1 MLKPIRFV
9 PKGTHIPFT
18 RYKLIAFAVSVFMVL
33 GSIASVFTIG
43 LNFGIDFR
51 GGIVIEVR
59 TPGPADISALRTQL
73 GGLDLGEVSIQEF
86 GDEREVLIR
95 VQRQEGAEKEQIAAI
110 DVIKDTLGDS
120 VEYRRTEFVGPTVG
134 QELIE
139 AGALAIGLA
148 LLSILVYVWF
158 RFEWQFSVAAI
169 LALTH
174 DVITT
179 IGLFAL
185 IQHEFNLATV
195 AAVLTIAGYSI
206 NDTVVIFDRVRENL
220 RRYKTLELADLLDL
234 STNETLSRTIMTSGT
249 TLLALISIY
258 LFGGPVLADF
268 ALALIWGVVIGTY
281 STIFVAVAMLLYTGV
296 RRGGDEEQDESGLQM
311 PEYERTDS

>member
-1 MLKPIRFV
+1 MLKPVRFV
-9 PKGTHIPFT
+9 PRNPKLPFT
-18 RYKLIAFAVSVFMVL
+18 SLRKFSFALSALMVL
-33 GSIASVFTIG
+33 GSFISVATIG
-43 LNFGIDFR
+43 LNFGIDFK
-51 GGIVIEVR
+51 GGIVLEIR
-59 TPGPADISALRTQL
+59 TEGPADI
-73 GGLDLGEVSIQEF
+73 GGLRADLGALSLGEVSIQEF
-86 GDEREVLIR
+86 GDPQEVLIR
-95 VQRQEGAEKEQIAAI
+95 VQRQEGEEREQIAAI
-110 DVIKDTLGDS
+110 DKIKTELGDT

-134 QELIE
+134 AELIE
-139 AGALAIGLA
+139 AGIWAVTLA

-169 LALTH
+169 AALTH

-220 RRYKTLELADLLDL
+220 RRYKTMELADLLDL
-234 STNETLSRTIMTSGT
+234 SNNGTLSRTFMTSGT
-249 TLLALISIY
+249 TLLALIAIY
-258 LFGGPVLADF
+258 FFGGPVLADF
-268 ALALIWGVVIGTY
+268 ALALIWGIVVGTY
-281 STIFVAVAMLLYTGV
+281 SSLFVAVPLLLYTGV

-311 PEYERTDS
+311 PEYERTDR